1 MALKDIVEQYF
12 MDFSNKDILSL
23 EKAFAGNIV
32 LRDWEI
38 EANGIDS
45 VIAANKNI
53 FNNVKTITIEIQNLY
68 QENNIVIGEIKIILN
83 QSETLKVVD
92 IFEFNEKDEIE
103 RISAYKG

>member
-1 MALKDIVEQYF
+1 MTLKDIVKQYF

-23 EKAFAGNIV
+23 EKAFADNIV

-53 FNNVKTITIEIQNLY
+53 FNNVNTITVEIQNLY

-83 QSETLKVVD
+83 QSETLNVVD
-92 IFEFNEKDEIE
+92 IFEFNQKGDIE
-103 RISAYKG
+103 RIFAYKG